1 MNYKN
6 SHDWL
11 INELEENGWKNGNK
25 ENNFWKYAVPVF
37 LVLAVIYFIS
47 RI

>member
-1 MNYKN
+1 MNHKN

-11 INELEENGWKNGNK
+11 INELENNGWKRK